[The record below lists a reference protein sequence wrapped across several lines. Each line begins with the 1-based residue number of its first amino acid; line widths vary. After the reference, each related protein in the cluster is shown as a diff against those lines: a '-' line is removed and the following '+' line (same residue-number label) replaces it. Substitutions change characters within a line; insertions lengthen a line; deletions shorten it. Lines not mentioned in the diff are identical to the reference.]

1 MEIATA
7 QLVKSSMYS
16 WSIVLL
22 LLRCVFYIF
31 ITLYCV
37 SCRFVLEENSF
48 AMTEENNLL
57 PDLGES
63 VALPIQPVL
72 SSVILKVVSVNFK
85 KETLGAVSV
94 IHIYSS
100 L

>member
-1 MEIATA
+1 
-7 QLVKSSMYS
+7 
-16 WSIVLL
+16 
-22 LLRCVFYIF
+22 
-31 ITLYCV
+31 
-37 SCRFVLEENSF
+37 
-48 AMTEENNLL
+48 MTEENNLL
-57 PDLGES
+57 PDFGES

-72 SSVILKVVSVNFK
+72 SSVMLKVVRVNFK